1 MVIAIDGPAGSG
13 KSTTAKIVAKKL
25 GYIHLNT
32 GAMYRAIALKCI
44 KSKIFPDD
52 ISSLKKMLNDT
63 MFSFGGIK
71 STTLFIDDNPIN
83 ADIASLKVTKLVT
96 KISTISFV
104 REKLV
109 KFQRDMVKG
118 KNVVMEGRDI
128 GTIVFPNADYKFFL
142 IADIVT
148 RAKRRKVQLDEQNK
162 DISIEKLVS
171 DIKSRDISDESRK
184 HSPLKQAK
192 DAFVI
197 DGTDLTLEDQ
207 VNCIIDKIKN

>member
-52 ISSLKKMLNDT
+52 MSSLKKMLNDT

-96 KISTISFV
+96 KISTINFV

-148 RAKRRKVQLDEQNK
+148 RAKRRKVQLEEQNE
-162 DISIEKLVS
+162 DVSIEKLVS

>member
-52 ISSLKKMLNDT
+52 MSSLKKMLNDT

-148 RAKRRKVQLDEQNK
+148 RAKRRKVQLEEQNE
-162 DISIEKLVS
+162 DVSIEKLVS

>member
-52 ISSLKKMLNDT
+52 MSSLKKMLNDT